1 MRPEL
6 VAACRE
12 LEIPS
17 RNLES
22 ILVPLL
28 SGGRGL
34 ETNLRE
40 AEIRLKICIVNLQAA
55 MKRAE
60 ELL

>member
-22 ILVPLL
+22 LLVPLL

-34 ETNLRE
+34 EISLGE
-40 AEIRLKICIVNLQAA
+40 AETRLILYIAHLQAA
-55 MKRAE
+55 LKRAE
-60 ELL
+60 EML